1 MMDED
6 VKAALDETNLKLHAL
21 MGAVAAIAAQLKVDP
36 DQVAK
41 FIENATANMTQPRQ
55 TQVREKV
62 ADWLRTYRRMV
73 WP

>member
-1 MMDED
+1 MDDD
-6 VKAALDETNLKLHAL
+6 VKAQLDETNLKLHAL
-21 MGAVAAIAAQLKVDP
+21 MGTVAAIAAQLKVDP

-41 FIENATANMTQPRQ
+41 FIDNATANMTQPRQ